1 LESLIREVFGIQ
13 PIGFQM
19 EHANAIASYIAGIGK
34 ELLLRDFWRYPELG
48 HLIGESPQLS
58 LKLHLIKW
66 VSLVSY
72 LKQTMFFNIKYF
84 NILRKFNLVLSK

>member
-1 LESLIREVFGIQ
+1 
-13 PIGFQM
+13 M